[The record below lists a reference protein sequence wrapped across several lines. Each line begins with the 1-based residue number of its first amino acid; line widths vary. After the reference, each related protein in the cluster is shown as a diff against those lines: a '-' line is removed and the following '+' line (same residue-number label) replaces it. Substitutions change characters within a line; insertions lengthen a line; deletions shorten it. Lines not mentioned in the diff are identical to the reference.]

1 MDIGP
6 VRTHPHAEAV
16 STQFTPWP
24 MVPGASGQLLAAGL
38 ISVAVVETSSFR
50 TIHAWFDPATG
61 ITVPVRR
68 GHADPQILIQPD
80 GDQARVTIT
89 QIRFDQDDDLLAD
102 VWLPRDLP
110 LPSPTGQPF
119 LEATTLGIVDA
130 VASALSADHAVLGDE
145 VVAMSSDVAQ
155 LLPPKTEHPWPDL
168 SMNSW
173 HIALDG
179 RTTRAVE
186 ASALFDADI
195 EHVRARVLTV
205 HRGGA
210 REPDLLVCPLDGP
223 ARYWPLG
230 THPHLD
236 APRTGKDLPPDVT
249 AIATAAA
256 PQAPR
261 A

>member
-1 MDIGP
+1 M
-6 VRTHPHAEAV
+6 
-16 STQFTPWP
+16 
-24 MVPGASGQLLAAGL
+24 
-38 ISVAVVETSSFR
+38 
-50 TIHAWFDPATG
+50 
-61 ITVPVRR
+61 
-68 GHADPQILIQPD
+68 
-80 GDQARVTIT
+80 TIT
-89 QIRFDQDDDLLAD
+89 QVRFDQDDHLLAD

-110 LPSPTGQPF
+110 VPSAAGQPF

-130 VASALSADHAVLGDE
+130 LASALTADLGDE
-145 VVAMSSDVAQ
+145 VVAMSSDVAR
-155 LLPPKTEHPWPDL
+155 LLPPDAEHPWPDL
-168 SMNSW
+168 YVNSW

-186 ASALFDADI
+186 ASTLFDADI

-205 HRGGA
+205 HRDGA

-236 APRTGKDLPPDVT
+236 APRTGTNLPLDVA
-249 AIATAAA
+249 AIAATVS
-256 PQAPR
+256 PHAPR